1 MTIPPPTPLDFEAD
15 PAEHYTF
22 DFGYCGI
29 PQPWLQ
35 GWIRRAVA
43 AEARVKE
50 LEAARAA
57 PPDCDACEDWGG
69 PSLFGAGPTPCPRCK
84 VAGL

>member
-1 MTIPPPTPLDFEAD
+1 MTTIPPPTPLDFEAD
-15 PAEHYTF
+15 PGEHYTF

-35 GWIRRAVA
+35 GWIRRAAA

-50 LEAARAA
+50 LEAAR
-57 PPDCDACEDWGG
+57 
-69 PSLFGAGPTPCPRCK
+69 RR
-84 VAGL
+84 